1 MQVIT
6 LEFNVALAVYSLA
19 LKRVNF
25 AIRGNSGELPY
36 PITDLASTSVLQ
48 SVGLGCGDTKLYD
61 LVRFE

>member
-1 MQVIT
+1 M
-6 LEFNVALAVYSLA
+6 ALAVYSLA

>member
-1 MQVIT
+1 M
-6 LEFNVALAVYSLA
+6 ALAFYSLA

-48 SVGLGCGDTKLYD
+48 SVGLGCGDTKLND